1 VGRVIHFQDLT
12 ELRSMEGAVRR
23 SERLAGIGRLAANI
37 AHEIRNPLASISGSV
52 EVLRKQP
59 GTDAEARTL
68 IDIAVREV
76 DRVNGLISGLLDYA
90 RPRTEDRQRL
100 DLGEMVTEI
109 AKVFEQERRS
119 AEVGVVVDAEPVWLS
134 RARPDS
140 CAKCCGTSCATPS
153 PPCRGVVVCGSRF
166 RVATEPTA
174 RPRPFSR

>member
-1 VGRVIHFQDLT
+1 MNTR
-12 ELRSMEGAVRR
+12 EPC
-23 SERLAGIGRLAANI
+23 GIGRLTANI

-59 GTDAEARTL
+59 GTDAEARQL

-109 AKVFEQERRS
+109 AKVFEQEQLRFGEGEMALVPTPRRCS
-119 AEVGVVVDAEPVWLS
+119 
-134 RARPDS
+134 
-140 CAKCCGTSCATPS
+140 
-153 PPCRGVVVCGSRF
+153 
-166 RVATEPTA
+166 
-174 RPRPFSR
+174 